1 MKHLISIVK
10 FESNEIKLV
19 TASEFFIKIFYILS
33 YTIGNLYKQPK
44 ISHYLFIKNHK

>member
-19 TASEFFIKIFYILS
+19 TASENFIKILNILNYI
-33 YTIGNLYKQPK
+33 IGELYKQK
-44 ISHYLFIKNHK
+44 RYNII